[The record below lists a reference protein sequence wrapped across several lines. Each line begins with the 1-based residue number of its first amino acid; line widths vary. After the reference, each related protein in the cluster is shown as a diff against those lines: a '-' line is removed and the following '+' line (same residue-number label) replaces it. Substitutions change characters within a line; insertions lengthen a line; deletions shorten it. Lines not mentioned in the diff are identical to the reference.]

1 MRLVTLELSCLLG
14 TGTVSKSGSVCVRTC
29 VDSEGFWPAQ
39 FCVQFRADC
48 PLHVA
53 ASLPVTSASCRYCS
67 AVVQILTHGIM
78 TVLLYCITRP
88 DGKTVFMETATG
100 TVEGTRLPRRLLLKH
115 GAIINAEDNWR
126 RNSVATGVGAW
137 TSRHCDMLERVCY
150 TAIFNLT

>member
-1 MRLVTLELSCLLG
+1 MQDAKSGLVASPFRIRQNAFPRRVGLLYNMRLVTLELSCLLG

-53 ASLPVTSASCRYCS
+53 ASLLVTSASCRYCS

-78 TVLLYCITRP
+78 TVLLHCITRP
-88 DGKTVFMETATG
+88 DGKTVFMETARG
-100 TVEGTRLPRRLLLKH
+100 QSKARACQGAYCSSMARL
-115 GAIINAEDNWR
+115 
-126 RNSVATGVGAW
+126 
-137 TSRHCDMLERVCY
+137 
-150 TAIFNLT
+150 